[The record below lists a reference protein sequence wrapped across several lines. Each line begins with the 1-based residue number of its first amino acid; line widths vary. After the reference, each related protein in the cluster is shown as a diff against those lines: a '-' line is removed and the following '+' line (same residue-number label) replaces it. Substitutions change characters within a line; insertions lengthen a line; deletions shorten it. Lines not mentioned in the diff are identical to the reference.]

1 MQQKHSK
8 KRPIYL
14 FILTIAVLAGGYLV
28 YTGAKGFITNRKI
41 QDERNQVTAAVEAYF
56 REKGEYPPDL
66 ETAGLKGLKTKS
78 KLDLEYI
85 KYADA
90 AAKQKDTFDWTDFP
104 CHNSLPV
111 RLYYIRSIAAAGGG
125 AETYILTEY
134 DFVEKVWRDSEAF
147 DE

>member
-8 KRPIYL
+8 KRLIYL
-14 FILTIAVLAGGYLV
+14 IFLTVAVLAGGYLV
-28 YTGAKGFITNRKI
+28 YSGATRFVITRKI
-41 QDERNQVTAAVEAYF
+41 QDERNQVAAAVEAYF
-56 REKGEYPPDL
+56 HEKGEYPPDL
-66 ETAGLKGLKTKS
+66 KS
-78 KLDLEYI
+78 LGPKFSKPKLELDFEYT

-104 CHNSLPV
+104 CHNTLPV
-111 RLYYIRSIAAAGGG
+111 RLYYIRSIATAGGG